1 MQQFKARVHQG
12 RLILDVP
19 TDLPEG
25 MEVTVSIDE
34 DADWDDQLDDAELQ
48 RSLETSVDQLK
59 AGQFIDA
66 DVVLAELRAR
76 RT

>member
-1 MQQFKARVHQG
+1 
-12 RLILDVP
+12 LILDVP

>member
-12 RLILDVP
+12 RLVLDVP